1 MPKAPVPTAATPTPM
16 PQVAPGPIPA
26 QNAPPGRPQL
36 SLIFNQQRYPV
47 NKDKFII
54 GRASQMT
61 DLTIRDGNVS
71 RKHCAIIYRGGQYY
85 IKDLDSTNGIEYK
98 GSRIDSKKVEE
109 GDTYNIC
116 EYELRFTYR

>member
-1 MPKAPVPTAATPTPM
+1 M
-16 PQVAPGPIPA
+16 
-26 QNAPPGRPQL
+26 
-36 SLIFNQQRYPV
+36 

-109 GDTYNIC
+109 GDTYNFC

>member
-1 MPKAPVPTAATPTPM
+1 MNT
-16 PQVAPGPIPA
+16 
-26 QNAPPGRPQL
+26 GRPQL
-36 SLIFNQQRYPV
+36 SLIFNGQRYPV
-47 NKDKFII
+47 TKDKFII

-98 GSRIDSKKVEE
+98 GSRIDSKKVDE
-109 GDTYNIC
+109 GDLFNIC
-116 EYELRFTYR
+116 DYELRFTYR